1 MMKSTEQSTIFVGF
15 PTTSL
20 PKFTPEGSHV
30 HEIEGG
36 SIVLSL
42 PAEMILSSM
51 DESGMSDSFEQW
63 KLSIPITENQ
73 PKKQEE
79 KSSSVAGT
87 NTITSI
93 MQKIIAYPVESKS
106 PIETMLFLSDV
117 KNSSVYITIIPTT
130 FIHINH
136 PYHRTKT
143 TDTTQYTFHH
153 YNIVHKEK
161 THALKAIRSTYHKA
175 GDHNYGQWKTS
186 N

>member
-30 HEIEGG
+30 QEIEGG

-73 PKKQEE
+73 PKKQDE
-79 KSSSVAGT
+79 KSSFVAGT

-93 MQKIIAYPVESKS
+93 MQKILLYPVESKS

-117 KNSSVYITIIPTT
+117 KKQFSLHNHYSDNFYSYQSS
-130 FIHINH
+130 
-136 PYHRTKT
+136 
-143 TDTTQYTFHH
+143 
-153 YNIVHKEK
+153 
-161 THALKAIRSTYHKA
+161 LS
-175 GDHNYGQWKTS
+175 
-186 N
+186 